1 MENKISLKD
10 GFIKQNMVFMSGIL
24 IAPVIA
30 CASTFMKSLAI
41 CFVFSL
47 VTFLAILLCR
57 FIPRTIV
64 YTIRV
69 ILYCIAAAALYI
81 PTVLLA
87 EQLFGETLLTSVGV
101 YLPIL
106 VTNSLLLSKTET
118 RFYHES
124 IKRMI
129 PDVLVFIGGFDAAC
143 IITGFIREL
152 FSESRVFG
160 SEVYMPFTIPALE
173 TTFGGF
179 LFVGIGAGVCR
190 AVYNYRK
197 NKAETEEESPE
208 ESLIEYAEDMGEFLV
223 GKKHSEKE
231 KIRIYKSAAK
241 KAKAENNLLEME
253 FLSNKDILA
262 EFEEI
267 VALGQDI
274 APEEPK
280 SEEVKE
286 DK

>member
-30 CASTFMKSLAI
+30 CGSSFMKSLAI

-47 VTFLAILLCR
+47 VTFLAIVICR

-69 ILYCIAAAALYI
+69 ILYSLAASVLYI
-81 PTVLLA
+81 PVILLA
-87 EQLFGETLLTSVGV
+87 EALFGESLIASVGV

-118 RFYHES
+118 RFFHES
-124 IKRMI
+124 MKRMI
-129 PDVLVFIGGFDAAC
+129 PDVLCFIGGFDAAC
-143 IITGFIREL
+143 LFTGFVREL
-152 FSESRVFG
+152 LADSRLFG
-160 SEVYMPFTIPALE
+160 YEIDTFFTVPALE

-190 AVYNYRK
+190 AIYNHKK
-197 NKAETEEESPE
+197 NKAAQEPDDEEES
-208 ESLIEYAEDMGEFLV
+208 LLEYAEDMGEFLV

-231 KIRIYKSAAK
+231 KIKIYKSAAK
-241 KAKAENNLLEME
+241 KAEDENTLLEME

-267 VALGQDI
+267 VALGKDI
-274 APEEPK
+274 SGENNEAKEEEK
-280 SEEVKE
+280 
-286 DK
+286 

>member
-1 MENKISLKD
+1 MENRISLKD

-30 CASTFMKSLAI
+30 CSTSLMKSLAI

-47 VTFLAILLCR
+47 VTFSAIVICR

-69 ILYCIAAAALYI
+69 ILYSLVASILYI
-81 PTVLLA
+81 PSVLLA
-87 EQLFGETLLTSVGV
+87 EALVGESLIASVGV

-118 RFYHES
+118 RFFHEPM
-124 IKRMI
+124 KRMI
-129 PDVLVFIGGFDAAC
+129 PDVLCFIGGFDAAC
-143 IITGFIREL
+143 LVTGFVREL
-152 FSESRVFG
+152 LAYGRVFG
-160 SEVYMPFTIPALE
+160 YEIEALFTVPALE

-190 AVYNYRK
+190 AIYNYRK
-197 NKAETEEESPE
+197 KKAAEEPDEEEE
-208 ESLIEYAEDMGEFLV
+208 ALLEYAEDMGEFLV
-223 GKKHSEKE
+223 GKKHTEKE

-241 KAKAENNLLEME
+241 KAEDENSLLEME

-267 VALGQDI
+267 VALGKDI
-274 APEEPK
+274 SGENEEAK
-280 SEEVKE
+280 EEEK
-286 DK
+286 

>member
-30 CASTFMKSLAI
+30 CGSSFMKSLAI

-47 VTFLAILLCR
+47 VTFLAIVICR

-69 ILYCIAAAALYI
+69 ILYSLAASVLYI
-81 PTVLLA
+81 PVILLA
-87 EQLFGETLLTSVGV
+87 EALFGESLIASVGV

-118 RFYHES
+118 RFFHES
-124 IKRMI
+124 MKRMI
-129 PDVLVFIGGFDAAC
+129 PDVLCFIGGFDAAC
-143 IITGFIREL
+143 LFTGFVREL
-152 FSESRVFG
+152 LADSRLFG
-160 SEVYMPFTIPALE
+160 YEIDTLFTVPALE

-179 LFVGIGAGVCR
+179 LFIGIGAGVCR
-190 AVYNYRK
+190 AIYNHKK
-197 NKAETEEESPE
+197 NKAAQEPDEEEES
-208 ESLIEYAEDMGEFLV
+208 LLEYAEDMGEFLV

-231 KIRIYKSAAK
+231 KIKIYKSAAK
-241 KAKAENNLLEME
+241 KAEDENTLLEME

-267 VALGQDI
+267 VALGKDI
-274 APEEPK
+274 SGDNNEAKEE
-280 SEEVKE
+280 EE
-286 DK
+286 

>member
-1 MENKISLKD
+1 MENRISLKD
-10 GFIKQNMVFMSGIL
+10 GFLKQNMVFMSGIL

-30 CASTFMKSLAI
+30 CGSSFMKSLSI

-47 VTFLAILLCR
+47 VTFLAIVICR

-69 ILYCIAAAALYI
+69 ILYSLAASVLYI

-87 EQLFGETLLTSVGV
+87 EALFGESLIASVGV

-118 RFYHES
+118 RFFHEPM
-124 IKRMI
+124 KRMI
-129 PDVLVFIGGFDAAC
+129 PDVLCFIGGFDAAC
-143 IITGFIREL
+143 LFTGFVREL
-152 FSESRVFG
+152 LSDSRLFG
-160 SEVYMPFTIPALE
+160 YEIETPFTIPALE

-179 LFVGIGAGVCR
+179 LFVGMGAGVCR
-190 AVYNYRK
+190 AIYNYRK
-197 NKAETEEESPE
+197 KKAAEEPDEEEES
-208 ESLIEYAEDMGEFLV
+208 LLEYAEDMGEFLV
-223 GKKHSEKE
+223 GKKHTEKE
-231 KIRIYKSAAK
+231 KIRIYKSVAK
-241 KAKAENNLLEME
+241 KAEDENSLLEME

-267 VALGQDI
+267 VALGKDI
-274 APEEPK
+274 SGENEEAK
-280 SEEVKE
+280 EEE
-286 DK
+286 E

>member
-1 MENKISLKD
+1 MENRISLKD

-30 CASTFMKSLAI
+30 CSTSLMKSLAI

-47 VTFLAILLCR
+47 VTFSAIVICR

-69 ILYCIAAAALYI
+69 ILYSLVASILYI
-81 PTVLLA
+81 PSVLLA
-87 EQLFGETLLTSVGV
+87 EALFGESLIASVGV

-118 RFYHES
+118 RFFHEPM
-124 IKRMI
+124 KRMI
-129 PDVLVFIGGFDAAC
+129 PDVLCFIGGFDAAC
-143 IITGFIREL
+143 LVTGFVREL
-152 FSESRVFG
+152 LADGRVFG
-160 SEVYMPFTIPALE
+160 YEIETLFTVPALE

-190 AVYNYRK
+190 AIYNYRK
-197 NKAETEEESPE
+197 KKAAEEPDEEEE
-208 ESLIEYAEDMGEFLV
+208 ALLEYAEDMGEFLV
-223 GKKHSEKE
+223 GKKHTEKE

-241 KAKAENNLLEME
+241 KAEDENSLLEME

-267 VALGQDI
+267 VALGKDI
-274 APEEPK
+274 SGENEEAK
-280 SEEVKE
+280 EEEK
-286 DK
+286 

>member
-30 CASTFMKSLAI
+30 CGSSFMKSLAI

-47 VTFLAILLCR
+47 VTFFAIIICR

-69 ILYCIAAAALYI
+69 ILYSLVASILYI
-81 PTVLLA
+81 PAVLLA
-87 EQLFGETLLTSVGV
+87 EVLFGESLIATVGV

-118 RFYHES
+118 RFFHES
-124 IKRMI
+124 MKRMI
-129 PDVLVFIGGFDAAC
+129 LDVLCFIGGFDAAC
-143 IITGFIREL
+143 IFTGFVREL
-152 FSESRVFG
+152 LADSRLFG
-160 SEVYMPFTIPALE
+160 YEIDTLFTVPALE

-179 LFVGIGAGVCR
+179 LFVGIGAGICR
-190 AVYNYRK
+190 AIYNHKK
-197 NKAETEEESPE
+197 NKATEEPDEEEES
-208 ESLIEYAEDMGEFLV
+208 LLEYAEDMGEFLV
-223 GKKHSEKE
+223 GKKHTEKE
-231 KIRIYKSAAK
+231 KIRIYKSAVK
-241 KAKAENNLLEME
+241 KAEDENTLLEME

-267 VALGQDI
+267 VALGKDI
-274 APEEPK
+274 SGENKEAKEE
-280 SEEVKE
+280 EE
-286 DK
+286 

>member
-30 CASTFMKSLAI
+30 CGSSFMKSLAI

-47 VTFLAILLCR
+47 VTFLAIVICR

-69 ILYCIAAAALYI
+69 ILYSLAASVLYI
-81 PTVLLA
+81 PVILLA
-87 EQLFGETLLTSVGV
+87 EALFGESLIASVGV

-118 RFYHES
+118 RFFHES
-124 IKRMI
+124 MKRMI
-129 PDVLVFIGGFDAAC
+129 PDVLCFIGGFDAAC
-143 IITGFIREL
+143 LFTGFVREL
-152 FSESRVFG
+152 LADSRLFG
-160 SEVYMPFTIPALE
+160 YEIDTLFTVPALE

-179 LFVGIGAGVCR
+179 LFIGIGAGVCR
-190 AVYNYRK
+190 AIYNHKK
-197 NKAETEEESPE
+197 NKAAQEPDEEEES
-208 ESLIEYAEDMGEFLV
+208 LLEYAEDMGEFLV

-231 KIRIYKSAAK
+231 KIKIYKSAAK
-241 KAKAENNLLEME
+241 KAEDENTLLEME

-267 VALGQDI
+267 VASGKDI
-274 APEEPK
+274 SGENNEAKEE
-280 SEEVKE
+280 EE
-286 DK
+286 